1 MKKTT
6 MIHFI
11 FWGTILIF
19 ILLNH
24 FKKMKIE
31 KREIAEDRLMKDLKY
46 LQKQLLLETD
56 PNKRIEIMKKIE
68 LFTSIYN

>member
-1 MKKTT
+1 

-11 FWGTILIF
+11 FWGSILIF
-19 ILLNH
+19 ILLSH
-24 FKKMKIE
+24 SKKMKIE

>member
-1 MKKTT
+1 

-31 KREIAEDRLMKDLKY
+31 KREITEDRLMKDLKY

>member
-1 MKKTT
+1 

-11 FWGTILIF
+11 FLGSILIF
-19 ILLNH
+19 ILLSH
-24 FKKMKIE
+24 SKKMKIE